1 MTNLFVYGALMY
13 EEVWWRI
20 VSGEF
25 RKINGQVS
33 GYRRLAVK
41 NEEYPGL
48 VKGEGVVP
56 GCIWLGLDEANLAR
70 LDLFE
75 GEYYERIPT
84 LALDEAGNR
93 VDVHIYGFKTE
104 FRSLLENRDWNV
116 EEFEKK
122 GLKKFISRYVGF
134 DQLS

>member
-13 EEVWWRI
+13 EEVWRRI

-48 VKGEGVVP
+48 VEGEGVVP
-56 GCIWLGLDEANLAR
+56 GCIWFALDDDNLTR
-70 LDLFE
+70 LDVFE
-75 GEYYERIPT
+75 GEYYERVPA
-84 LALDEAGNR
+84 LALDDAGNR
-93 VDVHIYGFKTE
+93 VQVHVYRFRGE
-104 FRSLLENRDWNV
+104 FEDLLEEHDWNV
-116 EEFEKK
+116 EKFEST
-122 GLKKFISRYVGF
+122 GLTKFLSRYVGF
-134 DQLS
+134 DHV